1 MKIVVLMSTYN
12 GEKFIREQIESI
24 LNQDICGEM
33 SLQLLVRD
41 DGSTDATTAILT
53 EYQEAGKLTWYTG
66 ENLRPAKSFWHL
78 MHHAPE
84 SDYYAFCDQDDVWF
98 ADKLSRAVH
107 TMAEKADPAT
117 PALSCSAVT
126 VTDQMLNP
134 TGTMCGDYPAK
145 QDFAYALLYSIA
157 PGCTFVFNAAARQEM
172 KRYNI
177 YEKTEIIHDWLAYK
191 IIAMKGVILYDAK
204 PTMYYRQHG
213 NNVIGSQKKGLAGM
227 WKKAKGFLKNNSCV
241 RSRVARSL
249 MEVYGDDL
257 DRDGTE
263 YRLLNLVGNYQGDK
277 KLKKEFLKEK
287 LFRIGT
293 VNDRF
298 LSVLIRMEKI

>member
-24 LNQDICGEM
+24 LNQDVCSEM
-33 SLQLLVRD
+33 TLELLVRD
-41 DGSTDATTAILT
+41 DGSSDATHTILN

-78 MHHAPE
+78 VQTASE

-98 ADKLSRAVH
+98 SDKLSRAVRQL
-107 TMAEKADPAT
+107 AEKADANK
-117 PALSCSAVT
+117 PALYCSAVT
-126 VTDQMLNP
+126 VTDQQLNP
-134 TGTMCGDYPAK
+134 TGTMCGEYLAK
-145 QDFAYALLYSIA
+145 HDFAYALLYSIA
-157 PGCTFVFNAAARQEM
+157 PGCTFVFNDAARQELM
-172 KRYNI
+172 RYNI

-191 IIAMKGVILYDAK
+191 IIAMKGKVVYDQN

-213 NNVIGSQKKGLAGM
+213 NNVIGSQPRGLAGL
-227 WKKAKGFLKNNSCV
+227 WKKAKGFLNNHSCV

-249 MEVYGDDL
+249 MEVYGEDL
-257 DRDGTE
+257 DRDGLE
-263 YRLLNLVGNYQGDK
+263 YRLLNLVGNYQSDK
-277 KLKKEFLKEK
+277 KLKKEFLREK

-298 LSVLIRMEKI
+298 LYVLIQMEKI